1 MPVYAYKCLDCGSD
15 FERLRGISSS
25 DSELECSS
33 CGKVGTAKRKLSTF
47 AAISRTAD
55 GVTRPVNTYNNSP
68 SNNGGCCGGGC
79 GCAH

>member
-25 DSELECSS
+25 DGELECSS
-33 CGKVGTAKRKLSTF
+33 CGKTGTAKRKLSTF
-47 AAISRTAD
+47 AAITKTSD
-55 GVTRPVNTYNNSP
+55 GVTRPVSTYNA
-68 SNNGGCCGGGC
+68 SNGGGCCGGGC